1 MGCWQNA
8 GEGFPILRPARFS
21 VANLQ
26 APLQFRVFDATG
38 ENGQT
43 TVATWS
49 YAFVTSC
56 MGSRWQPSR
65 PSDQSGGVNLC
76 HSPVALL
83 ANSGTNPFVSRKFV
97 ARLDAR
103 KTLFLLSKLTDSSG
117 QGVGHHAGSGV

>member
-8 GEGFPILRPARFS
+8 GEGFPIRRPARFT

-49 YAFVTSC
+49 YAFVTS
-56 MGSRWQPSR
+56 
-65 PSDQSGGVNLC
+65 
-76 HSPVALL
+76 
-83 ANSGTNPFVSRKFV
+83 FV

-103 KTLFLLSKLTDSSG
+103 KTLFLLRKLTNSSG
-117 QGVGHHAGSGV
+117 QGVRHHAGSGV